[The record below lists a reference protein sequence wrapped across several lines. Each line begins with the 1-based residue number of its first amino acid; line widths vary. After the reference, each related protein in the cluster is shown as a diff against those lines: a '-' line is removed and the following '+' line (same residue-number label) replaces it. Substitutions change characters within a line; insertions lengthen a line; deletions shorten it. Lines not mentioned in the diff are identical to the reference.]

1 MNRFFKRSTIG
12 LICLATLGTGMTA
25 CDETSGNPSGQPEGP
40 SKDSVNLKFE
50 TPTSNWTEQWLDHTK
65 DLSLVYYNED
75 VVIYYDSEM
84 PRTTTWNYGFMTRV
98 WQYVK
103 TVYGDFGK
111 ENRLYVVCHAAEDHI
126 GRTGNIFDKATTYR
140 SLSDVTGNADDWTEQ
155 SYWAL
160 DAQVHEVGHVVEGSS
175 HGVHESPAFD
185 IWRDSKWAEIF
196 QYDVY
201 MGIGRT
207 EDADRLYTQY
217 MDVKESFPA
226 PDTYWFRD
234 WFFPIYDDH
243 GKSEVLNKFLELLSQ
258 HFPKENDSYNGKKL
272 NMGEFVHFW
281 SGAAETDLTDLATD
295 AFGWTPEWQAE
306 LDKAKA
312 DFPGIVY

>member
-12 LICLATLGTGMTA
+12 LICLAAASAGIIS
-25 CDETSGNPSGQPEGP
+25 CEETSGNPSGFPEGP

-50 TPTSNWTEQWLDHTK
+50 TPAASWKEKWLDHTK

-75 VVIYYDSEM
+75 VVIYYDAEM
-84 PRTTTWNYGFMTRV
+84 PLSTTWNYSFMTSV

-103 TVYGDFGK
+103 KVYGDFGK
-111 ENRLYVVCHAAEDHI
+111 ENRLYVVAHAANDHI
-126 GRTGNIFDKATTYR
+126 GRTGNIFDAATTHR
-140 SLSDVTGNADDWTEQ
+140 SLSDVTGTAEDWSTQ
-155 SYWAL
+155 SYWAI

-185 IWRDSKWAEIF
+185 IWGDSKWAEIF

-201 MGIGRT
+201 LGIGRT
-207 EDADRLYTQY
+207 QDADRLFDQY
-217 MDVKESFPA
+217 MDTRESFPA

-234 WFFPIYDDH
+234 WFYPIYKDH
-243 GKSEVLNKFLELLSQ
+243 GRSKVLNEFFKLLSEN
-258 HFPKENDSYNGKKL
+258 FPKNGESYARRM

-281 SGAAETDLTDLATD
+281 SAAAGENLTQLATD

-306 LDKAKA
+306 FEQAQLDFQLDYK
-312 DFPGIVY
+312 